1 MCLTVM
7 QLSLFAKDE
16 SRTDTTEKGEFC
28 CLNSVWQNRCQ
39 VVPSVIVLLSCWTA
53 TDVQPQALHALCL
66 LTIDVAVFHIR

>member
-7 QLSLFAKDE
+7 QLFAKDE

-53 TDVQPQALHALCL
+53 TDVQPQALHVLCL
-66 LTIDVAVFHIR
+66 LTIDVAVCNVR